1 MTVVSRSAIALA
13 VAGLVA
19 APLAMAH
26 DRGDQGMQ
34 GQQGQTEGYGRGH
47 RGMHRDVR
55 GVQQKLKDAGYD
67 PGNIDGKMG
76 PRTQAAL
83 KQFQQAQNLPATGR
97 LDSQT
102 MAALHTGGSATSG
115 THGTGASPQSG
126 AGAQP
131 RDTGTQGMGQGT
143 GTQGMGQGAGT
154 EGSPAAPANP
164 SQR

>member
-26 DRGDQGMQ
+26 DRGDEGMQ
-34 GQQGQTEGYGRGH
+34 DQQGQTEGYGRGH
-47 RGMHRDVR
+47 RGMHHDVR

-76 PRTQAAL
+76 PQTKAAL

-115 THGTGASPQSG
+115 THGTGASPESG
-126 AGAQP
+126 TGAQP
-131 RDTGTQGMGQGT
+131 NT

-154 EGSPAAPANP
+154 QRAPTTPAPAAPAPAAPANP
-164 SQR
+164 SQP